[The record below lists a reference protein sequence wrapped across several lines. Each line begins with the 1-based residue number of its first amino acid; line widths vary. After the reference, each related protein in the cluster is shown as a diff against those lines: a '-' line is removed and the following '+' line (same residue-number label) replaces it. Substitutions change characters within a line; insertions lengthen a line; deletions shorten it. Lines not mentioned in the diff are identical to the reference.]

1 MASGV
6 PVIASNTGG
15 LPEVI
20 EHGVSGF
27 LHEVGDTHAMAK
39 SALDILGSP
48 LRLEAF
54 RKQAKARSEAF
65 HIDTVLPKYEGLY
78 NRLVSEEGALPI

>member
-27 LHEVGDTHAMAK
+27 LHEVGDIESMAQ
-39 SALDILGSP
+39 SALHILETPS
-48 LRLEAF
+48 RLEQF
-54 RKQAKARSEAF
+54 RNQAIQQAEVF
-65 HIDTVLPKYEGLY
+65 HINKILPQYEAIY
-78 NRLVSEEGALPI
+78 ARLVSKEK